1 MQWLRMI
8 KNNIASGI
16 HIDADDLDCTP
27 IDAEGGK
34 RKMFLLFGD
43 KMNETINELY
53 EALGA

>member
-8 KNNIASGI
+8 KNNIASSI

-27 IDAEGGK
+27 IDTEGGK

-53 EALGA
+53 EALVA